1 MSALRLTKSFMD
13 RKELTQIFSDVS
25 AKLIVEV
32 MFCLM
37 KL

>member
-1 MSALRLTKSFMD
+1 MSALRLTKSFMG

>member
-1 MSALRLTKSFMD
+1 MSALRLTKSFMG
-13 RKELTQIFSDVS
+13 RKELTQNFSYVS